1 MDSQKEYVDNYK
13 RNKRLI
19 LLTQLLICIS
29 FFITWELLT
38 RLEVINTFIS
48 SSPSNIIITLKELY
62 LQNNL
67 FIHINTTV
75 GETLIAF
82 IITTVL
88 SLIISIIFYLSPFI
102 SKVMDPYLTMLN
114 SLPKV
119 AFGPILIIWIGANK
133 ISIVTMAILIG
144 IITSIQAIYNSFI
157 NTDKNKI
164 KLFQSFK
171 ASKKQILFNVV
182 IPSNY
187 KVIINTLK
195 INIAMSLIGV
205 IMGEFL
211 TSKQGL
217 GYLILYGSQ
226 IFNIDLVMSSIFLL
240 VIISILMYGIIVFIE
255 KKLIV

>member
-48 SSPSNIIITLKELY
+48 SNPSNIIITLKELY

-88 SLIISIIFYLSPFI
+88 SLIISIILYFIYLH
-102 SKVMDPYLTMLN
+102 
-114 SLPKV
+114 
-119 AFGPILIIWIGANK
+119 
-133 ISIVTMAILIG
+133 
-144 IITSIQAIYNSFI
+144 
-157 NTDKNKI
+157 
-164 KLFQSFK
+164 LFQK
-171 ASKKQILFNVV
+171 
-182 IPSNY
+182 
-187 KVIINTLK
+187 
-195 INIAMSLIGV
+195 
-205 IMGEFL
+205 
-211 TSKQGL
+211 
-217 GYLILYGSQ
+217 
-226 IFNIDLVMSSIFLL
+226 
-240 VIISILMYGIIVFIE
+240 
-255 KKLIV
+255 